1 MVTPAVTEP
10 TTDLGLFGPD
20 SVSWRVHAEPI
31 LWFSALR
38 ALFLQMLLPRAIAG
52 VVQNSN
58 FRVDPWGRLFRTAQ
72 FFGQVVY
79 GDQATA
85 EAAGR
90 RVRRIHGR
98 LGGVDPD
105 TGEDFR
111 VDEPDLLRWIHVT
124 AAESFCTTAR
134 RGGMRLSADEVDRYY
149 DEQLR
154 IAALVGLD
162 PATVPATAADIEDY
176 YRAMRPRLSV
186 GKDAR
191 ETARFLVVPSLPWG
205 LGFTPLRPLW
215 MGVAAYGFSLL
226 PPWARRLYGLPG
238 LPTTDLSATLTSRA
252 VRLSLRLVPDALT
265 EGPIFQNAMERVER
279 ARSTT
284 LNAGASATMPSVS
297 RAGTAKATRRPA
309 TSAITPTRAA
319 PTTKPA

>member
-1 MVTPAVTEP
+1 MATPAEP
-10 TTDLGLFGPD
+10 TPDLGLFGPD

-58 FRVDPWGRLFRTAQ
+58 FRTDPWGRLFRTAQ

-79 GDQATA
+79 GDHATA

-98 LGGVDPD
+98 LAGVDPD
-105 TGEDFR
+105 TGAEFR
-111 VDEPDLLRWIHVT
+111 IDEPDLLRWIHVT
-124 AAESFCTTAR
+124 AAESFCTTAC
-134 RGGMRLSADEVDRYY
+134 RGGLRLSADEIDRYY
-149 DEQLR
+149 QEQVR
-154 IAALVGLD
+154 IAVLVGLD

-176 YRAMRPRLSV
+176 YRTMRPHLSV
-186 GKDAR
+186 GREAL
-191 ETARFLVVPSLPWG
+191 ETARFLALPTLPWG
-205 LGFTPLRPLW
+205 LGYTPVRPLW

-226 PPWARRLYGLPG
+226 PPWARRMYGLPG
-238 LPTTDLSATLTSRA
+238 LPTTDVSATLTSRA
-252 VRLSLRLVPDALT
+252 VRLTLRLVPGSVT

-284 LNAGASATMPSVS
+284 RNAGASATIPSAS
-297 RAGTAKATRRPA
+297 RAGTAKATRRLV

-319 PTTKPA
+319 PTTNPA

>member
-1 MVTPAVTEP
+1 MSTRADPTP
-10 TTDLGLFGPD
+10 DLGLFGPD

-58 FRVDPWGRLFRTAQ
+58 FRADPWGRLFRTAQ

-79 GDQATA
+79 GDRATA
-85 EAAGR
+85 QAAGR

-105 TGEDFR
+105 SGAEFR
-111 VDEPDLLRWIHVT
+111 IDEPHLLRWIHVT
-124 AAESFCTTAR
+124 AAESFCTTAC
-134 RGGMRLSADEVDRYY
+134 RGGLRLSADEIDRYY

-154 IAALVGLD
+154 IAELVGLD
-162 PATVPATAADIEDY
+162 PATVPATAADVEDY
-176 YRAMRPRLSV
+176 YRTMRPQLSV
-186 GKDAR
+186 GRDALQ
-191 ETARFLVVPSLPWG
+191 TARFLVVPSLPWG
-205 LGFTPLRPLW
+205 LGYTPIRPLW

-238 LPTTDLSATLTSRA
+238 LPATDVSATLTSRA
-252 VRLSLRLVPDALT
+252 VRLTLRLVPDAVL

-284 LNAGASATMPSVS
+284 RNAGASATMPRAN